1 MKLKGVSLY
10 CFGFFVQVK
19 RGVNITKSQNLKW
32 NDFCSRMTMDF
43 KFSPTQLISCK
54 MGVDATETVQG
65 MTFGKPGARQNTN
78 FSFSQFIVF
87 SSFHGPTWIFTVER
101 SWHNSTTISLQIWTV
116 PVNQGLFMCIVW
128 KV

>member
-1 MKLKGVSLY
+1 M
-10 CFGFFVQVK
+10 
-19 RGVNITKSQNLKW
+19 T
-32 NDFCSRMTMDF
+32 CSRMTIDF

-87 SSFHGPTWIFTVER
+87 SSFHGPT
-101 SWHNSTTISLQIWTV
+101 
-116 PVNQGLFMCIVW
+116 
-128 KV
+128 